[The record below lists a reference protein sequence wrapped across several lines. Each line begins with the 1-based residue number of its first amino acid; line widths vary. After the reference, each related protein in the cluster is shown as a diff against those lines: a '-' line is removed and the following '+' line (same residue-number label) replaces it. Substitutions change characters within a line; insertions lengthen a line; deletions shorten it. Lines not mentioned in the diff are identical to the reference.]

1 MRGIKIQESKGTG
14 GQGTADGSSGEW
26 TAGLK
31 ATGASQEPL
40 WNGVRRR
47 RKQRG
52 EQANGFAAE
61 RCSEDCRCKERG
73 GISRGEVRPNGMWGS
88 NLASTGCRQNG
99 ERPECLDS
107 TEVAVELSSS
117 KTGTSM
123 RDCAGST
130 RQSLVSS
137 LAKHEAHSS
146 ILQDESF
153 RFIELDNC
161 ERKLPQTFHNTL
173 GPLDQGGRLRD
184 FERDSGVIQKPS
196 LFEPSASGAAPATE
210 EHQPDSFS
218 QQHSRDTECPSQDAL
233 RVAGVPLPTMNAA
246 VSPRSLECLLD
257 RNCVDAD
264 GECSES
270 GEFYDTEDR
279 CTKME
284 CGSSSREAKR
294 RTTKVSEN
302 CQECQTVIEGRADE
316 LGSTVNGLEA
326 RSAPLSRHDSPCVQA
341 GGPHRKAVRDSGRD
355 SRKGPETGRHA
366 SSVMT
371 VDLLSEA
378 DGKYALGVAAEYIC
392 QDAQAHKPQGR
403 TNGVCGRRVSEDAGT
418 GPVGAG
424 LAPGTGRRV
433 EEGDIDKAL
442 AATGKSSRI

>member
-1 MRGIKIQESKGTG
+1 MRGIKIQESEGTG
-14 GQGTADGSSGEW
+14 GQDTADGSSGEW

-40 WNGVRRR
+40 RNGVRRR

-73 GISRGEVRPNGMWGS
+73 GISRGEVRLNGMWEL

-99 ERPECLDS
+99 ERPESLED
-107 TEVAVELSSS
+107 TVVAVELSTF
-117 KTGTSM
+117 KRGTSM

-130 RQSLVSS
+130 GQSLVSA
-137 LAKHEAHSS
+137 LAKHEAHSL
-146 ILQDESF
+146 ILQDDSF
-153 RFIELDNC
+153 RLTELDDC
-161 ERKLPQTFHNTL
+161 KWKPQPRTLHSTL
-173 GPLDQGGRLRD
+173 GQLDQGGRLRS
-184 FERDSGVIQKPS
+184 FERSSGVIQKPS

-233 RVAGVPLPTMNAA
+233 RIAGVLLPTMDAA
-246 VSPRSLECLLD
+246 VSDGSLECHLD
-257 RNCVDAD
+257 QNCMDAD
-264 GECSES
+264 EEESE
-270 GEFYDTEDR
+270 EFYDTEDR
-279 CTKME
+279 CRETE
-284 CGSSSREAKR
+284 CDSSSREAR
-294 RTTKVSEN
+294 QRTTKVSDN

-316 LGSTVNGLEA
+316 VGSTVNGLEGPGA
-326 RSAPLSRHDSPCVQA
+326 SQSGHDSPCVQA

-355 SRKGPETGRHA
+355 SRQGPERGRHA

-378 DGKYALGVAAEYIC
+378 DGKCALGVAAEYIC
-392 QDAQAHKPQGR
+392 RDAQAHKTQGR
-403 TNGVCGRRVSEDAGT
+403 TNGVCGRRVSEDAET

-424 LAPGTGRRV
+424 PALGTGGRV

-442 AATGKSSRI
+442 AATGKSSRT